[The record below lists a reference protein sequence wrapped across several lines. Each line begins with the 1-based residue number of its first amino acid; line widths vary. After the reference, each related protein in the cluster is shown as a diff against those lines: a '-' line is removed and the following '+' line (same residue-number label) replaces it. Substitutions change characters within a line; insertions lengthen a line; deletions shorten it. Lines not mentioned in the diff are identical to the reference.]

1 MTKMS
6 YYTQDEL
13 QGLGFQHI
21 GSGVKLSRKASI
33 YGAHFISIGDN
44 SRVDDFCILSAGPG
58 GIWIGHHVHIAA
70 YSSLIG
76 SCRMELHDYSG
87 LSSRVSIYSSNDD
100 YSGDSMT
107 NPTIP
112 RELTNISSSPVT
124 IGRHVIVGAGSIVL
138 PGVTMDEGSGIG
150 SLSLV
155 RHDCEAFG
163 MYAGVPARKIGT
175 RSKRLLELARSL
187 DGLPEHASD

>member
-1 MTKMS
+1 MS
-6 YYTQDEL
+6 YYTQEEL
-13 QGLGFQHI
+13 QGLGFQQI
-21 GSGVKLSRKASI
+21 GNGVKLSRKASI
-33 YGAHFISIGDN
+33 YGVQYISIGDN
-44 SRVDDFCILSAGPG
+44 SRIDDFCILSAGPG
-58 GIWIGHHVHIAA
+58 GIWIGRHVHIAA

-76 SCRMELHDYSG
+76 TGRMELHDYSG

-124 IGRHVIVGAGSIVL
+124 IGRHVIIGAGSIVL
-138 PGVTMDEGSGIG
+138 PGVTMNEGSGVG

-155 RHDCEAFG
+155 RHDCEGFG
-163 MYAGVPARKIGT
+163 MYAGVPACKIGT
-175 RSKRLLELARSL
+175 RSTRLLELARSL
-187 DGLPEHASD
+187 DGLPEHPSE